1 LLTNRQADDDVLLA
15 LDLAMLGKQLKVL
28 PRSGGLLD
36 QDYYHILL
44 LKAGLQA
51 MAKKEKRDIE
61 EAKAKN
67 RR

>member
-1 LLTNRQADDDVLLA
+1 
-15 LDLAMLGKQLKVL
+15 MLGKQLKVL